1 MTCMP
6 SPLNL
11 NYLLLI
17 RTMSDESLDLFEQEF
32 WSEVEALAKELGV
45 SASYIEEEFIIEG
58 ELQYPGTPKADDR

>member
-6 SPLNL
+6 SPSKL

-45 SASYIEEEFIIEG
+45 SASYIEDEFIIEG